1 MIFVDWGPL
10 VDVVGFRED
19 RHYPLTPKEAV
30 FMKFGEVT
38 NLKMAGCAFPP
49 SIHPSWW
56 VLFGWM
62 GTVRFKAM
70 MVAWGDLCR
79 R

>member
-1 MIFVDWGPL
+1 LGTLSGCGWVQRGQTL
-10 VDVVGFRED
+10 
-19 RHYPLTPKEAV
+19 PLTPKEAV